1 VKFEDS
7 LKKLEKIVEELE
19 NGDITLDEAIEKY
32 QDGMNISKQ
41 CLDLLNK
48 AEKKVQ
54 ICLKD
59 KDGKIKIKQFKD
71 KDNAG
76 KDQ

>member
-1 VKFEDS
+1 MKFEET
-7 LKKLEKIVEELE
+7 LKKLESIVDDLE
-19 NGDITLDEAIEKY
+19 GGNISLDKAVNKY
-32 QDGMNISKQ
+32 QEGMSLSKQ

-59 KDGKIKIKQFKD
+59 KDGKVKLKNFKD
-71 KDNAG
+71 KDYAG
-76 KDQ
+76 ED

>member
-1 VKFEDS
+1 MKFEES

-19 NGDITLDEAIEKY
+19 NGDITLDKAIEKY

-76 KDQ
+76 ED

>member
-1 VKFEDS
+1 MKFEDT
-7 LKKLEKIVEELE
+7 LKKLESIVAELE
-19 NGDITLDEAIEKY
+19 DGNISLDKAIKKY
-32 QDGMNISKQ
+32 QEGMLLSKE

-59 KDGKIKIKQFKD
+59 KDGKVKLKNFKD
-71 KDNAG
+71 ENDAG
-76 KDQ
+76 EN

>member
-1 VKFEDS
+1 MNFEET
-7 LKKLEKIVEELE
+7 LKKLERIVDELE
-19 NGDITLDEAIEKY
+19 GENISLDKAIKKY
-32 QDGMNISKQ
+32 QEGMLLSRH

-59 KDGKIKIKQFKD
+59 KDGKIKIANFKESSE
-71 KDNAG
+71 KI
-76 KDQ
+76 KK

>member
-1 VKFEDS
+1 MKFEDS
-7 LKKLEKIVEELE
+7 LKRLEGIVEDLE
-19 NGDITLDEAIEKY
+19 NGDITLDKAIKKY
-32 QDGMNISKQ
+32 QEGMMISKQ

-59 KDGKIKIKQFKD
+59 KDGRVKMKQFKD
-71 KDNAG
+71 KEDAG
-76 KDQ
+76 ED

>member
-1 VKFEDS
+1 MKFEDT
-7 LKKLEKIVEELE
+7 LKKLESIVDDLE
-19 NGDITLDEAIEKY
+19 GGNISLDKAIKKY
-32 QDGMNISKQ
+32 QEGMSLSKQ

-59 KDGKIKIKQFKD
+59 KDGKVKLKNFKD
-71 KDNAG
+71 KDYAG
-76 KDQ
+76 

>member
-1 VKFEDS
+1 MKFEDS
-7 LKKLEKIVEELE
+7 LEKLERIVEDLE
-19 NGDITLDEAIEKY
+19 NGDITLDKAIKKY
-32 QDGMNISKQ
+32 QDGMSISKQ

-59 KDGKIKIKQFKD
+59 KNGNIKLKQFKD
-71 KDNAG
+71 KDDAG
-76 KDQ
+76 EG

>member
-1 VKFEDS
+1 MKFEDT
-7 LKKLEKIVEELE
+7 LKKLESIVDDLE
-19 NGDITLDEAIEKY
+19 DGNISLDKAIKKY
-32 QDGMNISKQ
+32 QEGMSLSKQ

-59 KDGKIKIKQFKD
+59 KDGKVKLKNFKD
-71 KDNAG
+71 KDYAG
-76 KDQ
+76 

>member
-1 VKFEDS
+1 MVKFEDS
-7 LKKLEKIVEELE
+7 LKKLESIVEELE
-19 NGDITLDEAIEKY
+19 NGDITLDKAIKKY
-32 QDGMNISKQ
+32 QDGMSISKQ

-76 KDQ
+76 ED